1 DAAGEVRFDG
11 RVRGGHG
18 PGAGADLCGVL
29 QGSEGDQGRA
39 VTLARIIAVAVLI
52 HMAFVSSRMTASLY
66 ALANHASTFT
76 VGVIMALFALVPM
89 LTGLRAGRWL
99 DAVGP
104 WRPTLTGTGL
114 VLGGTLLPALFPY
127 ATADVAPLLV
137 SAAMVGTGQML
148 TMLSI
153 QQVVGDRADPN
164 RRPAA
169 FSWLALGASV
179 SGFAGPVM
187 SGVLI
192 DWLG

>member
-1 DAAGEVRFDG
+1 M
-11 RVRGGHG
+11 
-18 PGAGADLCGVL
+18 
-29 QGSEGDQGRA
+29 
-39 VTLARIIAVAVLI
+39 TLARIIAIAVLI

-104 WRPTLTGTGL
+104 WRPTLAGTGL
-114 VLGGTLLPALFPY
+114 VLGGTLLPVLFPY

-153 QQVVGDRADPN
+153 QQVIGRVYEPM
-164 RRPAA
+164 P
-169 FSWLALGASV
+169 LYVL
-179 SGFAGPVM
+179 
-187 SGVLI
+187 GVLI
-192 DWLG
+192 YFAINYSLSLMSRRLEARFAYIRE